1 MSTSS
6 SSKAADLAARQVEQI
21 VEAARLAADRLEVEA
36 DREIADRKR
45 ELEKEGDRIR
55 TEATRDADKA
65 REDARVEALKI
76 SEEAR
81 KKADERIEAA
91 EKAADEALADAK
103 AMSAGLRRL
112 ASHLEHQAEQILRDV
127 QAGHRQL
134 RADLRVA
141 SGAGPGGGSA
151 LDREEA
157 ARIETARRAVSGGRR
172 RASSSSRDNPFDDID
187 VPNWVGPE

>member
-21 VEAARLAADRLEVEA
+21 VEAARLAADRLEVDAE
-36 DREIADRKR
+36 REIADRKR

-55 TEATRDADKA
+55 TEAERDAEKA

-76 SEEAR
+76 TEEAR
-81 KKADERIEAA
+81 KKASDRIEAA
-91 EKAADEALADAK
+91 EKAADEALEDAK
-103 AMSAGLRRL
+103 AMSTGLRRL
-112 ASHLEHQAEQILRDV
+112 ASHLEHQAEAILRDV

-134 RADLRVA
+134 RAELRVA
-141 SGAGPGGGSA
+141 GGAGPGGGSA
-151 LDREEA
+151 LQREEE
-157 ARIETARRAVSGGRR
+157 RIETARRAVKGGRR
-172 RASSSSRDNPFDDID
+172 RASSSGDNPFDEID

>member
-6 SSKAADLAARQVEQI
+6 SKAAEMAARQVEQI
-21 VEAARLAADRLEVEA
+21 VEAAQVAADKLEVEA
-36 DREIADRKR
+36 AREIAERRR
-45 ELEKEGDRIR
+45 EVEKEGDRIR
-55 TEATRDADKA
+55 TEAQRDADKA

-76 SEEAR
+76 TEEAR
-81 KKADERIEAA
+81 KAAEQRIADA

-103 AMSAGLRRL
+103 AMSNGLRRL

-134 RADLRVA
+134 RADLRVS
-141 SGAGPGGGSA
+141 SGSGSGGSA
-151 LDREEA
+151 RPAE
-157 ARIETARRAVSGGRR
+157 GGRR
-172 RASSSSRDNPFDDID
+172 RPRAGTTSESGSGDNPFEDID